1 MEIMELKVVTLVLEL
16 LIILMDINFINKM
29 VVMALDI
36 MSHKVLD
43 IMVTFRN
50 SKNSLLI
57 KIKVKRKINLRISMF
72 LLFKK

>member
-16 LIILMDINFINKM
+16 LVILMDINFINQM
-29 VVMALDI
+29 EVMALDI

-50 SKNSLLI
+50 SKNHY
-57 KIKVKRKINLRISMF
+57 
-72 LLFKK
+72 